1 MKVLIFGTT
10 GFLGRKLIDI
20 LINQK
25 KITFFK
31 ALRNKRSIKDK
42 NSIFCDLKNI
52 DSIRNALY
60 RFSPS
65 VVINLAAEIS
75 FKKNQWDIFG

>member
-1 MKVLIFGTT
+1 MKVLIFGAT

-31 ALRNKRSIKDK
+31 NKNDLLQNNGIFFSLLAIKYAHQ
-42 NSIFCDLKNI
+42 IT
-52 DSIRNALY
+52 Y
-60 RFSPS
+60 
-65 VVINLAAEIS
+65 EE
-75 FKKNQWDIFG
+75 